1 MDGLN
6 QTNDLK
12 EHFAT
17 LTQRQPLTR
26 RAFAVT
32 SLATG
37 FTMAAGPLNAQSIIT
52 TDTQGLTAGEVQIPV
67 SDGQIPAYRAKPA
80 TGTRFA
86 TILVCQEVFGVHEH
100 IKDVCRRLAKLGY
113 QAVAPELYTRQGSVA
128 GLTDMQAV
136 MAIVAR
142 VPDAQVMSDF
152 DATVRWAATDGG
164 DPQRLGMTGFCWG
177 GRITWLYTAHNPT
190 IKAAVAWYGP
200 LNPPSNEL
208 RPRQPVNIAS
218 ELHGAAVLG
227 LYGGADTGITQEHVE
242 QMRAALRAANNPSEI
257 VVYPD
262 TPHGFHAD
270 YRSSYRAE
278 AARDGWNRLQ
288 AWFRQHGVAAT
299 A

>member
-1 MDGLN
+1 MDGL
-6 QTNDLK
+6 D
-12 EHFAT
+12 EHVKS
-17 LTQRQPLTR
+17 LTQRQELTR

-52 TDTQGLTAGEVQIPV
+52 TDAQGLTAGEVQIPV
-67 SDGQIPAYRAKPA
+67 SDGQMPAYRAKPA

-113 QAVAPELYTRQGSVA
+113 QAVAPELYARQGNVA
-128 GLTDMQAV
+128 GLTDMPAV

-152 DATVRWAATDGG
+152 DAAARWAATDGG
-164 DPQRLGMTGFCWG
+164 DPQRIGITGFCWG
-177 GRITWLYTAHNPT
+177 GRITWLYSAHNPN
-190 IKAAVAWYGP
+190 IKAGVAWYGP
-200 LNPPSNEL
+200 FNFQPNEL
-208 RPRQPVNIAS
+208 HPRQPRDIAGQ
-218 ELHGAAVLG
+218 LHGAAVLG
-227 LYGGADTGITQEHVE
+227 LYGGADQGIPQDQVE

-270 YRSSYRAE
+270 YRASYRPE